1 MKMIAQFDKKIQ
13 YQLKSQGFNNVLD
26 LTQDGGKDYFMTDTI
41 HLGWRGWL
49 AVDQKVDPFLT
60 CLLSTSDAADE

>member
-1 MKMIAQFDKKIQ
+1 
-13 YQLKSQGFNNVLD
+13 VLD

-49 AVDQKVDPFLT
+49 AVDQKVNPFLSKKT
-60 CLLSTSDAADE
+60 KTKLNYQLNDEFYSTRWQQLNPNDLSSFK